1 MRHFMRHPA
10 SMPIEVNALHESLQ
24 TISHLCNVSIG
35 GLAFESALEVEAGS
49 VVSLRIPC
57 VTPVFE
63 SVAKVAW
70 CRETEHGYELGV
82 EFLDQD
88 DAFRARMVEQ
98 ICHIETYR
106 EQVQQTEHR
115 ELSPE
120 EAAHE
125 WISKFAEEFPDPES
139 DSLH

>member
-35 GLAFESALEVEAGS
+35 GLAFESALEVETGA

-82 EFLDQD
+82 EFLDPPTSVP
-88 DAFRARMVEQ
+88 FR
-98 ICHIETYR
+98 
-106 EQVQQTEHR
+106 
-115 ELSPE
+115 
-120 EAAHE
+120 
-125 WISKFAEEFPDPES
+125 WITWSFWIRTMRFVPAW
-139 DSLH
+139 